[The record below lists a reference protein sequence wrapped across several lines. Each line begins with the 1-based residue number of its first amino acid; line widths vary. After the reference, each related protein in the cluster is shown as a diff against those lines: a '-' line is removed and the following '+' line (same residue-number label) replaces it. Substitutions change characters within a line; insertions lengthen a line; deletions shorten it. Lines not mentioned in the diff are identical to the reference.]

1 MSIQLRLPD
10 NSKLLVPFKVRQKIQ
25 SLLVPILQKYPDYLN
40 ENAITFNYQNIDTYT
55 KKMTNIILDKNKT
68 FLKYNIK
75 KNTIIHVQVDLTSVF
90 SPPKINATVDQLV
103 SDTNHNINTKTTN
116 TNENIIKQLK
126 DIGFSH
132 MDDETIN
139 ALIDSCKAQK
149 STNQISIEDVLEF
162 LTD

>member
-25 SLLVPILQKYPDYLN
+25 SLLIPILQKYPDYLN
-40 ENAITFNYQNIDTYT
+40 ENAITFYYQNIDTYT

-90 SPPKINATVDQLV
+90 SPPKIDAKVDQLV
-103 SDTNHNINTKTTN
+103 SNTNHNINTSTFN
-116 TNENIIKQLK
+116 TNKEIIQKIK
-126 DIGFSH
+126 DMGFN
-132 MDDETIN
+132 MDDDTIN
-139 ALIDSCKAQK
+139 ALIDTCKSTK
-149 STNQISIEDVLEF
+149 GTNQISVSDIIAFLE
-162 LTD
+162 

>member
-25 SLLVPILQKYPDYLN
+25 SLLIPILQKYPDYLN
-40 ENAITFNYQNIDTYT
+40 DNAITFNYQNIDTYT

-103 SDTNHNINTKTTN
+103 SDTNHNINTSTFN
-116 TNENIIKQLK
+116 TNQEIIQKLK
-126 DIGFSH
+126 DMGFNN
-132 MDDETIN
+132 MDDDTIN
-139 ALIDSCKAQK
+139 ALIDTCKSTK
-149 STNQISIEDVLEF
+149 GTNQISVSDIIAFLE
-162 LTD
+162 

>member
-10 NSKLLVPFKVRQKIQ
+10 NSKLLVPFKVKQKIQ
-25 SLLVPILQKYPDYLN
+25 SLLIPILQKYPDYLN

-90 SPPKINATVDQLV
+90 SPPKIDAKVDQLV
-103 SDTNHNINTKTTN
+103 SNTNHNINTSTFN
-116 TNENIIKQLK
+116 TNQEIIQKLK
-126 DIGFSH
+126 DMGFNN
-132 MDDETIN
+132 MDDDTIN
-139 ALIDSCKAQK
+139 ALIDTCKSTK
-149 STNQISIEDVLEF
+149 GTNQISVSDIIAFLE
-162 LTD
+162 